1 MARNALRMAMIA
13 EFLRQP
19 QVLVTMVATV
29 DAADQVRTVCVLPV
43 PCLRKKPSPRALP
56 ISVVAINDP
65 LSLSPAHMCAA
76 CGRCRDPRVAHWI
89 LCVGGW

>member
-1 MARNALRMAMIA
+1 MIA

-65 LSLSPAHMCAA
+65 LLRLWRAEAPQCVR
-76 CGRCRDPRVAHWI
+76 G
-89 LCVGGW
+89 LCVRPQPAGGAV